1 MTLRPEMVGLAA
13 LLTRTVDPAGR
24 FAIDPDVVQDTLD
37 RHATAVQGARLT
49 GTPHPITGS
58 TTTYAGPHGWADDAV
73 VTDANG
79 DPLTPTA
86 DPLRGRWTFDTDTPG
101 PVHIDGTYYDLNAAA
116 AELAELL
123 AAQVAGGILS
133 FTDAAGESWSRGD
146 ASAAL
151 LELATRFRARAAA
164 DAATTGAGG
173 VGSVSINASEQRN
186 YGLHPGAGW
195 LAP

>member
-24 FAIDPDVVQDTLD
+24 YAIDPDVVQDTLD

-86 DPLRGRWTFDTDTPG
+86 DPLRGRWTFDADTPG
-101 PVHIDGTYYDLNAAA
+101 PVHIDGTYYELNAAA

-123 AAQVAGGILS
+123 AAQLAGGILS

>member
-24 FAIDPDVVQDTLD
+24 FDIDPDVVQDTLD

-101 PVHIDGTYYDLNAAA
+101 PVHINGTYYDLNAAG

-123 AAQVAGGILS
+123 AAQLAGGILS

-151 LELATRFRARAAA
+151 LELATRFRARVTSSA
-164 DAATTGAGG
+164 GAGG

>member
-1 MTLRPEMVGLAA
+1 MTLRPEMTGLAA

-24 FAIDPDVVQDTLD
+24 FDIDPDVVQDTLD
-37 RHATAVQGARLT
+37 RHATSVQGARLT

-58 TTTYAGPHGWADDAV
+58 TTSYAGPHGWDDNATL
-73 VTDANG
+73 TDGAG
-79 DPLTPTA
+79 APLDATTA
-86 DPLRGRWTFDTDTPG
+86 DPLRGRWTFAADTPG
-101 PVHIDGTYYDLNAAA
+101 PVHIDGTFYDLNAAA

-133 FTDAAGESWSRGD
+133 FTDAAGESWTRGD
-146 ASAAL
+146 AATAL
-151 LELATRFRARAAA
+151 LELATRFRARV
-164 DAATTGAGG
+164 TSSTGAGG

-186 YGLHPGAGW
+186 YGLAPGSGW

>member
-24 FAIDPDVVQDTLD
+24 FDIDPDVVQDTLD
-37 RHATAVQGARLT
+37 RHATSVQGARLT

-58 TTTYAGPHGWADDAV
+58 TTSYAGPHGWDDNATL
-73 VTDANG
+73 TDGAG
-79 DPLTPTA
+79 APLTPTA
-86 DPLRGRWTFDTDTPG
+86 DPLRGRWYFPADTPG
-101 PVHIDGTYYDLNAAA
+101 PVHIDGTFYDLNAAA

-133 FTDAAGESWSRGD
+133 FTDAAGESWTRGD
-146 ASAAL
+146 AATAL
-151 LELATRFRARAAA
+151 LELATRFRARV
-164 DAATTGAGG
+164 TSSTGAGG
-173 VGSVSINASEQRN
+173 VGSVPINASEQRN
-186 YGLHPGAGW
+186 YGLAPGAGW

>member
-24 FAIDPDVVQDTLD
+24 FDIDPDVVQDTLD

-58 TTTYAGPHGWADDAV
+58 TTSYAGPHGWDDNATL
-73 VTDANG
+73 TDGAG
-79 DPLTPTA
+79 APLDATTA
-86 DPLRGRWTFDTDTPG
+86 APLRGRWTFDADTPG
-101 PVHIDGTYYDLNAAA
+101 PVHIDGTYYELNAAA

-133 FTDAAGESWSRGD
+133 FTDAAGESWTRGD
-146 ASAAL
+146 AATAL
-151 LELATRFRARAAA
+151 LELATRFRARVTAS
-164 DAATTGAGG
+164 TGAGG
-173 VGSVSINASEQRN
+173 VGSVPINASEQRN
-186 YGLHPGAGW
+186 YGLAPGSGW

>member
-24 FAIDPDVVQDTLD
+24 FDIDPDVVQDTLD
-37 RHATAVQGARLT
+37 RHATSVQGARLT

-58 TTTYAGPHGWADDAV
+58 TTSYAGPHGWDDNATL
-73 VTDANG
+73 TDGAG
-79 DPLTPTA
+79 APLDATTA
-86 DPLRGRWTFDTDTPG
+86 DPLRGRWTFAADTPG
-101 PVHIDGTYYDLNAAA
+101 PVHIDGTFYDLNAAA

-133 FTDAAGESWSRGD
+133 FTDAAGESWTRGD
-146 ASAAL
+146 AATAL
-151 LELATRFRARAAA
+151 LELATRFRARV
-164 DAATTGAGG
+164 TSSTGAGG
-173 VGSVSINASEQRN
+173 VGSVPINASEQRN
-186 YGLHPGAGW
+186 YGLAPGSGW

>member
-1 MTLRPEMVGLAA
+1 MTLRPEMTGLAA

-24 FAIDPDVVQDTLD
+24 FDIDPDVVQDTLD

-58 TTTYAGPHGWADDAV
+58 TTSYAGPHGWDDNATL
-73 VTDANG
+73 TDGAG
-79 DPLTPTA
+79 APLDATTA
-86 DPLRGRWTFDTDTPG
+86 DPLRGRWTFAADTPG
-101 PVHIDGTYYDLNAAA
+101 PVHINGTFYDLNAAA

-133 FTDAAGESWSRGD
+133 FTDAAGESWTRGD
-146 ASAAL
+146 AATAL
-151 LELATRFRARAAA
+151 LELATRFRARV
-164 DAATTGAGG
+164 TSSTGAGG
-173 VGSVSINASEQRN
+173 VGSVPINASEQRN
-186 YGLHPGAGW
+186 YGLAPGAGW

>member
-13 LLTRTVDPAGR
+13 LLTRSVDPAGR
-24 FAIDPDVVQDTLD
+24 YNIDPDVVQYTLD

-86 DPLRGRWTFDTDTPG
+86 DPLRGRWTFATDTPG
-101 PVHIDGTYYDLNAAA
+101 PVHIDGTYYDLNAAG

-123 AAQVAGGILS
+123 AAQLAGGILS

-151 LELATRFRARAAA
+151 LELATRFRARVAASG
-164 DAATTGAGG
+164 GAGG
-173 VGSVSINASEQRN
+173 VGSVSINASEQN
-186 YGLHPGAGW
+186 AYGLHPGAGW

>member
-24 FAIDPDVVQDTLD
+24 FDIDPDVVQDTLD

-86 DPLRGRWTFDTDTPG
+86 DPLRGRWTFDADTPG
-101 PVHIDGTYYDLNAAA
+101 PVHINGTYYDLNAAA

-123 AAQVAGGILS
+123 AAQLAGGILS

-151 LELATRFRARAAA
+151 LELATRFRARVTSSA
-164 DAATTGAGG
+164 GAGG

>member
-1 MTLRPEMVGLAA
+1 MTLRPEMTGLAA

-24 FAIDPDVVQDTLD
+24 FDIDPDVVQDTLD
-37 RHATAVQGARLT
+37 RHATSVQGARLT

-58 TTTYAGPHGWADDAV
+58 TTSYAGPHGWADDAV

-86 DPLRGRWTFDTDTPG
+86 DPLRGKWTFAADTPG
-101 PVHIDGTYYDLNAAA
+101 PVHINGTFYDLTAAA
-116 AELAELL
+116 AEPAELL

-133 FTDAAGESWSRGD
+133 FTDAAGESWTRGD
-146 ASAAL
+146 AATAL
-151 LELATRFRARAAA
+151 LELATRFRARV
-164 DAATTGAGG
+164 TSSTGAGG
-173 VGSVSINASEQRN
+173 VGSVPINASEQRN
-186 YGLHPGAGW
+186 YGLAPGAGW